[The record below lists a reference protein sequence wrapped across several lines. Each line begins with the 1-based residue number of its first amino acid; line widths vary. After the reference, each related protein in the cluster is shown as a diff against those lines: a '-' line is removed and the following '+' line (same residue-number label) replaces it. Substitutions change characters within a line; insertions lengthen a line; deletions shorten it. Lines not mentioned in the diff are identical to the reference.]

1 MEEDHG
7 APEAGQFP
15 STWTRSCRSRR
26 ETELPKSERYKESVS
41 WTVQNEKKCILR
53 RMFTGAA

>member
-15 STWTRSCRSRR
+15 STWTRSCR
-26 ETELPKSERYKESVS
+26 ETELPKSERYKKSVS